1 MRTFLVAAAIVNL
14 VLPAGAG
21 CRGSGEGASDA
32 AKSDSTGLE
41 ARVTRLT
48 TALAK
53 ADAKESWDKPVA
65 RWLLPAEL
73 AEISGLALTPDGRL
87 FAHNDESA
95 RITELDYR
103 RGTVIKRFFVGKED
117 MRGDFEG
124 LAYAGDRFFLLSSTG
139 TLYEFREGA
148 AEERVDFTA
157 HDTRLGKECEFEGV
171 AYDSTADALVLA
183 CKHVGTKVFKNMLVL
198 YRYGLGDSDRAAI
211 SEVTIPFS
219 EAIGDND
226 WKGLHPTDIT
236 VDPASGNY
244 VLVAAPEQALISLT
258 PDGAI
263 IFSRP
268 LGGRHPQPEGI
279 AITRDRI
286 LIISDESV
294 NAAATIT
301 LYRWP

>member
-1 MRTFLVAAAIVNL
+1 MKTYLLAAAMMSVL
-14 VLPAGAG
+14 LPAGAG
-21 CRGSGEGASDA
+21 CRSSDGSSSDA
-32 AKSDSTGLE
+32 AKSDSTGLD
-41 ARVTRLT
+41 ARVARLA
-48 TALAK
+48 TALAEADSKK
-53 ADAKESWDKPVA
+53 AWDEPVA
-65 RWLLPAEL
+65 RWLLPPEL

-103 RGTVIKRFFVGKED
+103 RGTVIKRFFVGTED
-117 MRGDFEG
+117 LRGDFEG

-171 AYDSTADALVLA
+171 AFDSTANALVLA
-183 CKHVGTKVFKNMLVL
+183 CKHVGTKLFKNMLVL
-198 YRYGLGDSDRAAI
+198 YRYGLGDSDRAEL

-219 EAIGDND
+219 EAIGAND

-236 VDPASGNY
+236 VDPTSGNY
-244 VLVAAPEQALISLT
+244 VLVAAPERALFAVT
-258 PDGAI
+258 PAGAVV
-263 IFSRP
+263 FSRP
-268 LGGRHPQPEGI
+268 LSDRHPQPEGI